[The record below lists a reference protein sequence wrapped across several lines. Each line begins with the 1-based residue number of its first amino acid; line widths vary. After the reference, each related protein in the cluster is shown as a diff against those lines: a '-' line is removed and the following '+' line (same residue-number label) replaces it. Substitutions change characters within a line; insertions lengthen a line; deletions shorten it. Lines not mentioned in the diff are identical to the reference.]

1 MKTREIQDTTTM
13 KWYTI
18 RTQSNREKS
27 VSEKIKKEP
36 ELKSSVGEVIVPL
49 EQVYNLKNGKKVVRD
64 KIMFPG
70 YIFVEASSIGE
81 LKYFLRGC
89 DGATGFLT
97 ERDGSIKPMKEKEI
111 NRIIGQQE
119 EQKDLDISDLFIVGE
134 DITITDGPFDTMV
147 GTIESINGDKVKV
160 NVSIFGRKTPLDL
173 SIMQINKKN

>member
-1 MKTREIQDTTTM
+1 MRERERETNTM

-18 RTQSNREKS
+18 RTQGNKERKVCER
-27 VSEKIKKEP
+27 IQKEP
-36 ELKSSVGEVIVPL
+36 ELQKSIGQVLLPMETIV
-49 EQVYNLKNGKKVVRD
+49 NLKNGKKVTRD

-111 NRIIGQQE
+111 RRIIGQQE
-119 EQKDLDISDLFIVGE
+119 EQKEISLEDLFIVGE
-134 DITITDGPFDTMV
+134 DVRIIDGPFDSMF
-147 GTIESINGDKVKV
+147 S
-160 NVSIFGRKTPLDL
+160 SFCLFAL
-173 SIMQINKKN
+173 Y